1 MIQKSTTPD
10 QIFLASRILFLC
22 TLSATSGAFIRSLV
36 ENKHG
41 SPGTAVDIIGAKL
54 DILTNS
60 IVAGTKMAREAM
72 TDTLKLTFNLLVH
85 YPKVWSLSY
94 VDFTLSNDSDG

>member
-1 MIQKSTTPD
+1 M
-10 QIFLASRILFLC
+10 
-22 TLSATSGAFIRSLV
+22 
-36 ENKHG
+36 
-41 SPGTAVDIIGAKL
+41 DIIGAKL